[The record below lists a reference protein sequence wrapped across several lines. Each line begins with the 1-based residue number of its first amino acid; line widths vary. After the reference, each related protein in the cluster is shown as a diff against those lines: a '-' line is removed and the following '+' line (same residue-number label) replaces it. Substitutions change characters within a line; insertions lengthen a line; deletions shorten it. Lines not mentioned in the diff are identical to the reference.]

1 MAFNTLPST
10 KTPNIEE
17 MRRKMKERGA
27 IPHANPILADA
38 PESQKASSK
47 PVSGKIGRKS
57 PKIYTRHL
65 STYLSVEQ
73 EQELKDWCKA
83 NGMTPSIAIRLA
95 IQRLIKE

>member
-1 MAFNTLPST
+1 MGFKKLSST
-10 KTPNIEE
+10 KLAPNLEE
-17 MRRKMKERGA
+17 MRKKMKERGA
-27 IPHANPILADA
+27 SPHANPILADTEE
-38 PESQKASSK
+38 PRKKSK
-47 PVSGKIGRKS
+47 KMVRKS

-73 EQELKDWCKA
+73 EQELKDWCKT

>member
-1 MAFNTLPST
+1 MGFKKISSG
-10 KTPNIEE
+10 KTPSVEE
-17 MRRKMKERGA
+17 MRKKLKEKGA
-27 IPHANPILADA
+27 APHANPLLADTVE
-38 PESQKASSK
+38 PSK
-47 PVSGKIGRKS
+47 PSGKMGRKS

-73 EQELKDWCKA
+73 EKELKDWCKA